1 MKILDK
7 VQEVFNQYELKPIEL
22 PKEFKDVY
30 LFLRAYPEFD
40 KDFKSSIEDSDLNTK
55 YRKYIPKGWYGF
67 DVGTPIVPVWM
78 EIIDKIVEGCVAIDS
93 DFEIHQIKLKFG
105 YICFYCGSNIIDDLH
120 DVEFLMAHK
129 LQDRALIY

>member
-1 MKILDK
+1 MNILDK

-30 LFLRAYPEFD
+30 LFLRAYPEFG
-40 KDFKSSIEDSDLNTK
+40 KDFKSEIDDNDLNTK

-78 EIIDKIVEGCVAIDS
+78 EIIDKIVEGCVAIDP

-120 DVEFLMAHK
+120 QVEFLMAHK
-129 LQDRALIY
+129 LQDKALIY